1 MAENQELLDR
11 FAKTLADFETET
23 AYYDGEALIVKHT
36 YRIPTEMQERTT
48 YHRCEDDE
56 IGCVDENLV
65 PLGVFGRAKK
75 NGIKLK

>member
-1 MAENQELLDR
+1 MENQELLEK
-11 FAKTLADFETET
+11 FAKTLADPETEQ
-23 AYYDGEALIVKHT
+23 AYYVEPDLIIKHT

-48 YHRCEDDE
+48 YHRVQDDE
-56 IGCVDENLV
+56 VGCIDDNLV